1 MKYTVTMGILAAS
14 IFAHYAQAA
23 DLMEIYRLAKD
34 NDEIIASNKAAYLAG
49 KEKLPQGRALLLP
62 TINLNASLSHSDMD
76 VSYTDAPAF
85 PSGNYNYPS
94 HAAAFTLNQPLY
106 RRQNLAGYEQAK
118 FQDAL
123 NELQYTAAQHE
134 LIMRV
139 AQTYGEIMLAQ
150 ENAAQAYSQKMAILE
165 QLSQA
170 KMSFELGKA
179 TITDTHEAQARHD
192 FANSTEIAALAD
204 LQTKQNAMEKL
215 LGKPPSDLAALVD
228 EVPLLRPDP
237 YDVNKW
243 VQMAEENNLQI
254 KLQRTALDIASSEVK
269 RQSGGHHPTVD
280 LVASYSD
287 SSADGSMFGTG
298 IDMKEAV
305 IGVQINLPIYQG
317 GATSSKVREATAN
330 REKAQRDLNQAVRQ
344 AGFSTREAY
353 TGVVSGA
360 NQVRALEL
368 ALKSSENSLNSTRK
382 GQEIGVRTNV
392 DVLNAQ
398 QQLFAAKLAL
408 YKARYAY
415 LFNRLKLKYAVGL
428 LSDEDLGEINQW
440 LK

>member
-1 MKYTVTMGILAAS
+1 MKHTFKTGILAAS
-14 IFAHYAQAA
+14 LFTHFAGAA
-23 DLMEIYRLAKD
+23 DLMEIYAQAKE
-34 NDEIIASNKAAYLAG
+34 NDEIIASSKASYEAG

-62 TINLNASLSHSDMD
+62 NINLNASLSQ
-76 VSYTDAPAF
+76 TDLDIQYRDAANF
-85 PSGNYNYPS
+85 PSGNYNYAS
-94 HAAAFTLNQPLY
+94 QVAAFSLSQPLY
-106 RRQNLAGYEQAK
+106 RRQNLAGYQQAK
-118 FQDAL
+118 HQDAL

-134 LIMRV
+134 LMMRV

-170 KMSFELGKA
+170 KMSFELGKS

-204 LQTKQNAMEKL
+204 LQIKQNAMEKL
-215 LGKPPSDLAALVD
+215 LGKPSPDLAALVN

-237 YDVNKW
+237 FDVNKW
-243 VQMAEENNLQI
+243 VQMAEESNLQI
-254 KLQRTALDIASSEVK
+254 KLQRAALEIANQEVV
-269 RQSGGHHPTVD
+269 RQRGGHHPTVD
-280 LVASYSD
+280 LVASYND

-305 IGVQINLPIYQG
+305 IGVQVSLPIYQG
-317 GATSSKVREATAN
+317 GATSSKIRESIAN
-330 REKAQRDLNQAVRQ
+330 KEKAQRDLNQAIRQ

-353 TGVVSGA
+353 TGVVSGS

-368 ALKSSENSLNSTRK
+368 ALQSSENSLSSTRK

-398 QQLFAAKLAL
+398 QQLFIAKLAL
-408 YKARYAY
+408 YKSRYSY